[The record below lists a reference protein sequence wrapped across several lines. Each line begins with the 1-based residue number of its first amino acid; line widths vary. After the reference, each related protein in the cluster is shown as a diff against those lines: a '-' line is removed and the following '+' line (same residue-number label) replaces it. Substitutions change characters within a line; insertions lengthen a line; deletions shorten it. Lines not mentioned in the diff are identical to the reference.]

1 MEIHMKDK
9 TRIKPLKIYVNDA
22 EEATIR
28 RACNVLGRTVSN
40 LGRQL
45 LLQASAPAHRR
56 PRSNRNEGPKQGPVV
71 ARFPAQRAGA
81 LRPMRL

>member
-22 EEATIR
+22 EELAIR
-28 RACNVLGRTVSN
+28 RACTSLGRTVSN

-45 LLQASAPAHRR
+45 LMQVSTPAHRR
-56 PRSNRNEGPKQGPVV
+56 PRHRGGEGTKQGPV
-71 ARFPAQRAGA
+71 ANRFPAQRVGA
-81 LRPMRL
+81 VRPMRL

>member
-1 MEIHMKDK
+1 MKDK

-22 EEATIR
+22 EEESIR
-28 RACNVLGRTVSN
+28 RACTALGRTVSN

-56 PRSNRNEGPKQGPVV
+56 PRNRNIEGPKQGPVV
-71 ARFPAQRAGA
+71 ARFPAQRVGA
-81 LRPMRL
+81 IRPMRL